1 MISIKSS
8 KNMVDFPLEYLAVDE
23 SMIPYFGKHYTKK
36 FIRGKPNCFGYKM
49 WALCSKGDYLHSFD
63 LYMGKTSN
71 EAVDSVPNIGLGG
84 NIVISLITKAE
95 LPANNGHTVFFDN
108 YFTSITLMEEMK
120 NRGYYASGTC
130 RDNRTDKCP
139 ISHKNFLK
147 NEPRGAAQSRMS
159 GDIMLMKWKDNKEV
173 DLISN
178 FFDSTEMKSTR
189 RYDRQEKNM

>member
-1 MISIKSS
+1 
-8 KNMVDFPLEYLAVDE
+8 
-23 SMIPYFGKHYTKK
+23 
-36 FIRGKPNCFGYKM
+36 
-49 WALCSKGDYLHSFD
+49 
-63 LYMGKTSN
+63 MGKTSN
-71 EAVDSVPNIGLGG
+71 EVVDSVPNIGLGG

-108 YFTSITLMEEMK
+108 YFTSIALMEEMK

-139 ISHKNFLK
+139 IS
-147 NEPRGAAQSRMS
+147 QSRMS

-173 DLISN
+173 TLVSN
-178 FFDSTEMKSTR
+178 FDSTEMKSTR